1 MAFDRSSYPTSTAE
15 GGFSVSI
22 HGSTI
27 SDVVRDVMGELDVE
41 VVLERVLS
49 KARELTGAQ
58 HASFD
63 PLSDSGGARDRHE
76 DLQGSPTA
84 SFLDVPVSV
93 AGRPFGSIRLAEKA
107 QGEQFTPQDEQAIAM
122 LAELA
127 GVAID
132 HAQRYTEA
140 HEQREQLKRSLA
152 GLQATMEVTRAI
164 GDESDLDTIL
174 ELVAERGRALVSS
187 RVLLIE
193 LAQEDELLIAAGAGA
208 VPPGL
213 VGRTMPMS
221 GSFAHQAIRARASV
235 RIEDETSRTLFNRV
249 GVGRLGIQAQ
259 AGLVVPL
266 LFRDHAFGALIA
278 LDPLGEGGRFSTA
291 DAMLLE
297 AFAAST
303 STAVAVAHNV
313 AADIE
318 RLASA
323 VRFST
328 DAIVTADAQG
338 IIRGWNPGAEQ
349 VYGYTAAEAIGQP
362 GTLISSWVVPEGH
375 REETDLL
382 VRVLSGENIK
392 HAETTR
398 VRKDGSRVDVSLS
411 VAAIR
416 DWYGQIAGM
425 VSIARDITAQRQ
437 TQRVL
442 AQSER
447 LESIGKLAGG
457 VAHDMNN
464 LLTII
469 LNHIDFTLQELAED
483 QPARRDV
490 LEVRGAAER
499 AATLVRQLL
508 LFARQQDTDSE
519 PLDLNE
525 IVGGLAEMLARTLT
539 ENITLTTQLTAEPWT
554 VEADR
559 AQVEQV
565 IVNLVVNARDAMPDG
580 GTIVIA
586 TENVVLDEQQSAAH
600 AGSGSPGEHLR
611 LAVSDTGTG
620 MTPEVIERALDPFYT
635 TKPAGQGTGLGL
647 ATVYGILSKA
657 GGHLHI
663 ASRPGSGTTIETY
676 WPTTEVT
683 VSDRKIAAAEH
694 QPPAPPASTQRA
706 GVTIM
711 LVEDEQALC
720 LLATRILEA
729 AGYKVMVASRP
740 SEARE
745 LAARHAG
752 AIDLL
757 ITDVVM
763 PETTGTQ
770 RAAELQGAHPHM
782 PVLFTSGYIPDSSD
796 LPAGAAFLA
805 KPFSREQL
813 LAAVAYV
820 LDDRQ
825 LAVGAL

>member
-1 MAFDRSSYPTSTAE
+1 MHESR
-15 GGFSVSI
+15 I
-22 HGSTI
+22 C
-27 SDVVRDVMGELDVE
+27 DVVRDVMGELDVE
-41 VVLERVLS
+41 VVIERVLRT
-49 KARELTGAQ
+49 ARELTGAR
-58 HASFD
+58 HASFGVLGD
-63 PLSDSGGARDRHE
+63 ATDARDGRGR
-76 DLQGSPTA
+76 LGPPATGTR
-84 SFLDVPVSV
+84 LDVPVSV
-93 AGRPFGSIRLAEKA
+93 AGRPFGSIHLAEKA
-107 QGEQFTPQDEQAIAM
+107 DGEDFTAQDERAIAM

-132 HAQRYTEA
+132 HARRYTEA

-152 GLQATMEVTRAI
+152 GLQATMEVTKAI

-174 ELVAERGRALVSS
+174 ELVAERGRALVRS

-193 LAQEDELLIAAGAGA
+193 LAQDDELLIAAGAGA

-213 VGRTMPMS
+213 IGRSMPMS
-221 GSFAHQAIRARASV
+221 GSFAQQAMRGRGSV
-235 RIEDETSRTLFNRV
+235 RIEDEASRAQFNQV

-266 LFRDHAFGALIA
+266 LFRDHTFGALIA
-278 LDPLGEGGRFSTA
+278 LDPQGEGGEFSAA
-291 DAMLLE
+291 DARLLE

-303 STAVAVAHNV
+303 STAVAVAHSI

-382 VRVLSGENIK
+382 VRVLSGESIK

-425 VSIARDITAQRQ
+425 VSIARDITEQRR

-442 AQSER
+442 AQGER

-469 LNHIDFTLQELAED
+469 LNHVDFTLGELAEEH
-483 QPARRDV
+483 PARRDV
-490 LEVRGAAER
+490 LEARGAAER

-508 LFARQQDTDSE
+508 LFARQEAAASE

-525 IVGGLAEMLARTLT
+525 IVNGLTEMLARTLT
-539 ENITLTTQLTAEPWT
+539 ENITLTTRLAEQPWT

-580 GTIVIA
+580 GTIVISTA
-586 TENVVLDEQQSAAH
+586 NEALDERQSAAH
-600 AGSGSPGEHLR
+600 SGNGSPGEHLC
-611 LAVSDTGTG
+611 LAVRDTGTG

-647 ATVYGILSKA
+647 ATVYGILTKA

-663 ASRPGSGTTIETY
+663 ASQPGGGTTIETY
-676 WPTTEVT
+676 WPAAEAAPGERTL
-683 VSDRKIAAAEH
+683 AAAEP
-694 QPPAPPASTQRA
+694 QPLIRPTQAQAA
-706 GVTIM
+706 GRTIL
-711 LVEDEQALC
+711 LVEDERALC
-720 LLATRILEA
+720 ALATRILEA
-729 AGYKVMVASRP
+729 HGYTVMAASKP

-770 RAAELQGAHPHM
+770 LAADLQDRHPQM

-796 LPAGAAFLA
+796 LPRGAAFLA

-813 LAAVAYV
+813 LAAVAYA
-820 LDDRQ
+820 LDDQ
-825 LAVGAL
+825 ELAVGAL